1 MMLFSLKINKL
12 EGSDNY
18 VSGDLKRNRTLAS
31 YLIVKKNYTYQA
43 LAWNHCLIFAKT

>member
-31 YLIVKKNYTYQA
+31 YLIVKKTIRIKH
-43 LAWNHCLIFAKT
+43 WHGTII